1 MGEKGEG
8 WLTFASIMLVVA
20 GVGNF
25 MWGIGAIV
33 RKVLFENRL
42 LFAHLTFWGIV
53 FIILGAML
61 AVAGVAMIRRA
72 PWARIFGIIWC
83 SLSIIFYLMV
93 IGAFPVWSVIVIAID
108 ILVIYALAMY
118 GAPETE

>member
-1 MGEKGEG
+1 MEQKGEG

-25 MWGIGAIV
+25 MWGIGAVV
-33 RKVLFENRL
+33 RKVLFENKL

-53 FIILGAML
+53 FMVLGALL
-61 AVAGVAMIRRA
+61 AIAGVALISRA
-72 PWARIFGIIWC
+72 RWARIFGIIWC

-108 ILVIYALAMY
+108 VLIIYALAVY